1 MATVT
6 LRDVTT
12 ADLDILFRHQLDP
25 ESIQM
30 AGFTPE
36 DPSDRDAFDNRW
48 ERIFADP
55 NLVRKVIVVE
65 DEIVGSI
72 SCHSWYGQPE
82 VGYWIDRPHWGKGYA
97 SWALGQL
104 LEIVGERPLFAVAAS
119 DNLGSI
125 RILERA
131 GFVESER
138 RHSFA
143 NARLEEIEEIQFILQ
158 V

>member
-12 ADLDILFRHQLDP
+12 EDLDTLFQQQLDD
-25 ESIQM
+25 ESNHM
-30 AGFTPE
+30 AGFTSE

-48 ERIFADP
+48 ERIFADEG
-55 NLVRKVIVVE
+55 LVRKVIVV
-65 DEIVGSI
+65 DSEIVGNI

-82 VGYWIDRPHWGKGYA
+82 VSYWVDRPHWGKGYA
-97 SWALGQL
+97 SAALGQL
-104 LEIVGERPLFAVAAS
+104 LEIATERPLFAVAAA

-131 GFVESER
+131 GFMETER

-143 NARLEEIEEIQFILQ
+143 NARGEEIEEIQFVLTS
-158 V
+158 